1 MSDLIRLDDVTVQF
15 GSLLALDHVSIS
27 VQSGEIVALTGQ
39 NGAGKST
46 ALRVASGQISP
57 TSGQSMIAGRP
68 PGTAKAIVGILPDKD
83 NHFEEFT
90 ARRNLAF
97 FAALY
102 GVRGCRIEECLRL
115 VDLQPAADRP
125 VREFSLGMRRRLLLA
140 RAVLHDPRILLLDE
154 PFANLDAPG
163 QMTVRDLLKRARADG
178 AAVLYTSHGLDHD
191 SMADR
196 LITLDRGQVASMG
209 SVETK

>member
-15 GSLLALDHVSIS
+15 GSLLALDHVTFS
-27 VQSGEIVALTGQ
+27 VRSGEIVALTGP

-57 TSGQSMIAGRP
+57 TSGKSMIAGRP
-68 PGTAKAIVGILPDKD
+68 AATAKAIVGILPDKD

-102 GVRGCRIEECLRL
+102 G
-115 VDLQPAADRP
+115 A
-125 VREFSLGMRRRLLLA
+125 
-140 RAVLHDPRILLLDE
+140 
-154 PFANLDAPG
+154 
-163 QMTVRDLLKRARADG
+163 
-178 AAVLYTSHGLDHD
+178 
-191 SMADR
+191 
-196 LITLDRGQVASMG
+196 
-209 SVETK
+209 